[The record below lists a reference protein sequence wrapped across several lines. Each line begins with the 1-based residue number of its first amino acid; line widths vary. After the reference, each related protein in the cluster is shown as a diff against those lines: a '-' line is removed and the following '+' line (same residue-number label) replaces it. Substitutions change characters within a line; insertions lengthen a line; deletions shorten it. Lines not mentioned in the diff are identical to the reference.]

1 MQNFIEIRDLRVYN
15 LCTLVL
21 EPPLY
26 QLLELPTRDG
36 GKVVNINSA
45 GIRTNILLTFITTEK
60 R

>member
-1 MQNFIEIRDLRVYN
+1 MQNFIDIRDLRVYN

-21 EPPLY
+21 EPTLY